1 MRVHVEGA
9 ISDLH
14 AADGRYHVDC
24 MLKFMNKRSVTYA
37 DACSS
42 CTTQDELDNAFCEVT
57 AVVSEDLS
65 RIWNSVKLCQLY
77 QSKGGQMLTKR
88 QVVDQLV
95 ITLEITCLVIIIIFI
110 SYYNGTRFTKEIQL
124 YIYLQKIFIIA

>member
-1 MRVHVEGA
+1 MGWAGQVRVHVEGA

-14 AADGRYHVDC
+14 TADGRYHVDY
-24 MLKFMNKRSVTYA
+24 MSKFMNKRSVKYA

-42 CTTQDELDNAFCEVT
+42 CTTQDELDNTFCEVT

-65 RIWNSVKLCQLY
+65 RIWNSEELFQLY
-77 QSKGGQMLTKR
+77 QSKEGQMLTKR

-95 ITLEITCLVIIIIFI
+95 DNFGDNILVLSSPGVSSIVVFRKKKTV
-110 SYYNGTRFTKEIQL
+110 S
-124 YIYLQKIFIIA
+124 